1 MNRRDKFLCLAYLV
15 IAVIALVATWS
26 NNLAFIAQPHAS
38 MTREFFQAAYS
49 NPAAASFSNDL
60 LMLTI
65 AACIFMV
72 LEARRLN
79 IRFVAL
85 YIVLSALIAISV
97 MFPLFLIARQ
107 MRLSAQRM
115 RQCPA
120 EFAAGVAKRNDP
132 FPLN

>member
-72 LEARRLN
+72 MEARRLN
-79 IRFVAL
+79 IRFVAV
-85 YIVLSALIAISV
+85 YILLSAAIAISV

-107 MRLSAQRM
+107 LALAAQARKAAAMPSSADAATGLS
-115 RQCPA
+115 
-120 EFAAGVAKRNDP
+120 
-132 FPLN
+132 

>member
-1 MNRRDKFLCLAYLV
+1 MSRRDKLLCLAYLV
-15 IAVIALVATWS
+15 IAAIALAATWI

-38 MTREFFQAAYS
+38 MTREFFEAAYS

-72 LEARRLN
+72 AEARRLG
-79 IRFVAL
+79 IRFVAV
-85 YIVLSALIAISV
+85 YILLSAAIAVSV

-107 MRLSAQRM
+107 LALAAQTRKAAAAPSSAD
-115 RQCPA
+115 A
-120 EFAAGVAKRNDP
+120 FTDVS
-132 FPLN
+132 